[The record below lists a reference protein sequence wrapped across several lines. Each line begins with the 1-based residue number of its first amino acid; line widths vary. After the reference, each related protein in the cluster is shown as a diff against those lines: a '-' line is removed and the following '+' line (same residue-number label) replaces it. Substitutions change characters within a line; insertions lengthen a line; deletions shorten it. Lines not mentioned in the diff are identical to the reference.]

1 MSVCNVFKKQ
11 NKKQTQ
17 QNCKL
22 KDLKIC
28 DNNQMWMLFQHLLSI
43 YPNIKMMLFFTL
55 TKERKQSGF
64 GKMA

>member
-1 MSVCNVFKKQ
+1 MIVCNVFKKQ

-22 KDLKIC
+22 KDLNIC
-28 DNNQMWMLFQHLLSI
+28 DNNQTCLLFQHLLSI

-64 GKMA
+64 GEMA